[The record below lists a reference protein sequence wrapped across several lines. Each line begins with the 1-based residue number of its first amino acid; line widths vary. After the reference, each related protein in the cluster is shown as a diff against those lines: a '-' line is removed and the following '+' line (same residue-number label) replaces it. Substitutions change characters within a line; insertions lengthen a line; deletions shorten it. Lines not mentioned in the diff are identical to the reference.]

1 MTSSAAEMKCCASCF
16 NDRSLL
22 RDIIPSISEELG
34 KCSYC
39 GTDQATLVHPMQLAE
54 LFAPLISI
62 YEPDAQGKLLV
73 EWMKSDWGMFSHPRM
88 DVPAA
93 KNLLGD
99 ILDDGEIVRR
109 NFSPS
114 SKYLS
119 DGLDRW
125 EALRDELMYKNRYF
139 PDSNLDKER
148 LSNLLLHLRAVEPP
162 IIWYRSRIQQGD
174 QPYLVEAMSAPPKR
188 VTSHGRANPPG
199 IPYLY
204 LGSTQQTAVSE
215 IRPHTSEMV
224 CIADFTLVPG
234 LQMIDLRDPKS
245 LISPF
250 FFGDEDQ
257 IGSMRNDLPF
267 LERLGQEL
275 TRPVLPQGAAIDYV
289 PSQYLCEFIKK
300 AGYDGVIYKSSV
312 SDGMNLALF
321 NPEKAIPG
329 TVEQRRVVSVKVEI
343 A

>member
-1 MTSSAAEMKCCASCF
+1 MSDAAAMKCCANCF
-16 NDRSLL
+16 SDRSLL
-22 RDIIPSISEELG
+22 RDIIPSMSTDVG
-34 KCSYC
+34 RCSYC
-39 GTDQATLVHPMQLAE
+39 GTDGMTLVLPTQLAE

-62 YEPDAQGKLLV
+62 YEPDPHGKLLV
-73 EWMKSDWGMFSHPRM
+73 EWMKSDWGLFSDPRM
-88 DVPAA
+88 DIPAA
-93 KNLLGD
+93 KHLLGD

-109 NFSPS
+109 SFSPS
-114 SKYLS
+114 SRYRS

-125 EALRDELMYKNRYF
+125 EALRNELMYTNRYF
-139 PDSNLDKER
+139 PDSNLDEDR
-148 LSNLLLHLRAVEPP
+148 LSNLLLHLRADTPRLK
-162 IIWYRSRIQQGD
+162 WYRSRIQQGD
-174 QPYLVEAMSAPPKR
+174 VAYLIDAMGAPPKR

-204 LGSTQQTAVSE
+204 LGSTEQTAIAEV
-215 IRPHTSEMV
+215 RPHTGEV
-224 CIADFTLVPG
+224 LCVADFTLAAD

-257 IGSMRNDLPF
+257 IGAMRNDLPF

-321 NPEKAIPG
+321 DPAKALPG
-329 TVEQRRVVSVKVEI
+329 VVNQRRVVSVRVDV